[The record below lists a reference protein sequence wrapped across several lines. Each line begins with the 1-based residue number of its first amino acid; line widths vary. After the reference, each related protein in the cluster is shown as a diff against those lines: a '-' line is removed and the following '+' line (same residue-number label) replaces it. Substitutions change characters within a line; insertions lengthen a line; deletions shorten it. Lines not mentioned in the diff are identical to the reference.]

1 MKYYVTKINDNGN
14 IAVDDT
20 ILVKDVQSAAGSRI
34 LEGFKPLFSAEAVT
48 RLENKGYTISGK
60 TNVGEFGLD
69 LAGEFSYYA
78 EKSADIKGAAAEL
91 VANGEVKAAL
101 GVDMNGSTRRSA
113 ALSGVDF
120 LKPTYGTVSR
130 YGIISC
136 AASGEQLGV
145 YAKNAEGIKEIM
157 DVIAGHDD
165 KDGTSLRN
173 ESYDYTINSD
183 VSGKK
188 VCIIK
193 ELMEKDL
200 SKYESLSL
208 IYKKNNVKILS
219 FDMEEYPKNL
229 KILSSPPLVI
239 YCRGKFINLNERF
252 CISVVGTRKITDYG
266 INCTKNITSDIARR
280 GAVIVSGMAAGVDSY
295 AHNAALDEGMP
306 TVAVIGTGV
315 NMVYP
320 KSNSALMKRIMENGM
335 VISEYQFNS
344 EPKPW
349 HFPERNRIIAGLSKG
364 TLVVEGEEQSGSLI
378 TANYAIEFNRDVFA
392 VPGNIDSLMSKGTNN
407 LIKKGAYAAVSA
419 EDVLGQYRD
428 VYGHLLKPILRTPA
442 DVSDYEKEYEKQETA
457 KEIISLDGLSDKEK
471 IYTCL
476 GADAM
481 HIDVICEMTNLS
493 AQVVNSSLLML
504 ELEGKIM
511 SYAGNMYSRK
521 DI

>member
-1 MKYYVTKINDNGN
+1 MKYYVTQLCDKGTV
-14 IAVDDT
+14 AVDDT
-20 ILVKDVQSAAGSRI
+20 ILVKGAQTASGSRM

-193 ELMEKDL
+193 ELMDKADDDVKAKVKAYADAL
-200 SKYESLSL
+200 SK
-208 IYKKNNVKILS
+208 K
-219 FDMEEYPKNL
+219 
-229 KILSSPPLVI
+229 
-239 YCRGKFINLNERF
+239 G
-252 CISVVGTRKITDYG
+252 
-266 INCTKNITSDIARR
+266 
-280 GAVIVSGMAAGVDSY
+280 
-295 AHNAALDEGMP
+295 
-306 TVAVIGTGV
+306 VAV
-315 NMVYP
+315 
-320 KSNSALMKRIMENGM
+320 
-335 VISEYQFNS
+335 
-344 EPKPW
+344 
-349 HFPERNRIIAGLSKG
+349 
-364 TLVVEGEEQSGSLI
+364 EE
-378 TANYAIEFNRDVFA
+378 
-392 VPGNIDSLMSKGTNN
+392 
-407 LIKKGAYAAVSA
+407 
-419 EDVLGQYRD
+419 
-428 VYGHLLKPILRTPA
+428 
-442 DVSDYEKEYEKQETA
+442 
-457 KEIISLDGLSDKEK
+457 ISLDIFNVANTAWQILMTAE
-471 IYTCL
+471 TCNNVSRYD
-476 GADAM
+476 GVKYGHRATEYKN
-481 HIDVICEMTNLS
+481 IDELY
-493 AQVVNSSLLML
+493 VNSRTEGFNFLTKAVILYGSDVLSKNRYKDCYDKSLRVRRVIAEKFEELMKNYDAVL
-504 ELEGKIM
+504 TPVCSKTAYGEYNIKDAFGKVFEESVFTAVANLTGTPALVSGGVQLM
-511 SYAGNMYSRK
+511 GKHFSESTLLSLAGAVEK
-521 DI
+521 EVK